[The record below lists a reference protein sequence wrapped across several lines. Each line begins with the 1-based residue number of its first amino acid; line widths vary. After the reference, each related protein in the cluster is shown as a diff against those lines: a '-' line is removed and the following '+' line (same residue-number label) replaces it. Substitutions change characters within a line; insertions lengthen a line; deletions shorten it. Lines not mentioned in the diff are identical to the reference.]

1 MKQTSRQARKRIW
14 QAATSPTEV
23 ERTQSEHKRALAMLT
38 APTVRKTSTEF
49 RITRS
54 ETTIMMRSHYCGQL
68 NESLEGQEI
77 TLCGWVHRRRDH
89 GGVIFLDIRD
99 RDGLAQVVFDPDRA
113 ETFAAA
119 DRVRSEYVVK
129 VTGKVRLRPAGA
141 GNANMASGM
150 IEVLGYELEVLN
162 EAETPPFP
170 LNEFSD
176 VGEETRL
183 RYRFIDLRRPEMLE
197 KLRLRSRMTTSIR
210 RYLDENGFL
219 DVETPILTRATPEGA
234 RDYLVPSRTHAGS
247 FFALPQSPQLF
258 KQLLMVAGFDRYYQ
272 IAKCFRDEDL
282 RADRQPE
289 FTQIDIE
296 TSFLD
301 EKDIMGL
308 TEGMIRNLFKEVLD
322 LEFGE
327 FPHMTFEEA
336 MRRYG
341 SDKPDLRNPLELV
354 DVADQLKDVDFK
366 VFSGP
371 ANDPKCRIAALR
383 VPGAGSMPRKQID
396 DYTKFVSIYGA
407 KGLAYIKVNE
417 RAKGVEG
424 LQSPIVKNIPEA
436 NLNVI
441 LDRVGAVD
449 GDIVFFGAD
458 KAKIVSEALGALRIK
473 VGNDLNLL
481 TCEWAPMWVVD
492 FPMFEENDDG
502 SFSALHHPFTAP
514 KCSPEELE
522 ANPATALSRAYDMVL
537 NGTELGGGSI
547 RIHRKEMQQAVFR
560 LLGIEESE
568 QEEKFGFLLDALK
581 YGAPPHGGLAFGLD
595 RLVMLMT
602 GAQSI
607 REVIAFPKTQ
617 SAACVMTQAP
627 GLVDAKAL
635 RELHIRLREQ
645 PKAE

>member
-1 MKQTSRQARKRIW
+1 
-14 QAATSPTEV
+14 
-23 ERTQSEHKRALAMLT
+23 
-38 APTVRKTSTEF
+38 
-49 RITRS
+49 
-54 ETTIMMRSHYCGQL
+54 MMRTHYCGQL
-68 NESLEGQEI
+68 NETLADQEI

-99 RDGLAQVVFDPDRA
+99 REGLAQVVFDPDRE
-113 ETFAAA
+113 ETFALA
-119 DRVRSEYVVK
+119 DSVRSEYVVRIR
-129 VTGKVRLRPAGA
+129 GKVRARPAGA
-141 GNANMASGM
+141 VNPNMASGA

-162 EAETPPFP
+162 QAETPPFP
-170 LNEFSD
+170 LNEYSD

-183 RYRFIDLRRPEMLE
+183 RYRFIDLRRPEMAAKL
-197 KLRLRSRMTTSIR
+197 KLRSQITSSIR

-234 RDYLVPSRTHAGS
+234 RDYLVPSRTHPGH

-258 KQLLMVAGFDRYYQ
+258 KQLLMVSGFDRYYQ

-301 EKDIMGL
+301 EADIMGL
-308 TEGMIRNLFKEVLD
+308 TEGMIRQLFKQVLD
-322 LEFGE
+322 VDLGD

-354 DVADQLKDVDFK
+354 DVADQLAGVEFK

-371 ANDPKCRIAALR
+371 ANDPKGRVAALR
-383 VPGAGSMPRKQID
+383 VPGGASMPRKQID
-396 DYTKFVSIYGA
+396 DYTKFVGIYGA

-417 RAKGVEG
+417 RAKGLEG
-424 LQSPIVKNIPEA
+424 LQSPIVKFIPEE
-436 NLNVI
+436 NLEVI

-449 GDIVFFGAD
+449 GDLVFFGAD

-473 VGNDLNLL
+473 LGTDLELL
-481 TCEWAPMWVVD
+481 TSEWAPLWVVD

-502 SFSALHHPFTAP
+502 SLSALHHPFTAP
-514 KCSPEELE
+514 KCSPEELQAE
-522 ANPATALSRAYDMVL
+522 PATALSRAYDMVL

-547 RIHRKEMQQAVFR
+547 RIHSKEMQQAVFNI
-560 LLGIEESE
+560 LGISAEE
-568 QEEKFGFLLDALK
+568 QQEKFGFLLDALK
-581 YGAPPHGGLAFGLD
+581 FGAPPHGGLAFGLD
-595 RLVMLMT
+595 RLVMLVT

-627 GLVDAKAL
+627 GLVDQKAL
-635 RELHIRLREQ
+635 RELNIRLREQ
-645 PKAE
+645 AKVE

>member
-1 MKQTSRQARKRIW
+1 MRQPANERRIDCGPTNSRLREA
-14 QAATSPTEV
+14 
-23 ERTQSEHKRALAMLT
+23 
-38 APTVRKTSTEF
+38 
-49 RITRS
+49 IT
-54 ETTIMMRSHYCGQL
+54 TMMRSHYCGQL
-68 NESLEGQEI
+68 NESLDGQEI

-99 RDGLAQVVFDPDRA
+99 REGLAQVVFDPDRA

-119 DRVRSEYVVK
+119 DKVRSEYVVK
-129 VTGKVRLRPAGA
+129 ITGKVRLRPAGA
-141 GNANMASGM
+141 GNANMASGA

-170 LNEFSD
+170 LNEYTD

-183 RYRFIDLRRPEMLE
+183 RYRFIDLRRPEMAAKL
-197 KLRLRSRMTTSIR
+197 KLRSSITSSIR
-210 RYLDENGFL
+210 RYLDDNGFL

-301 EKDIMGL
+301 EADIMAI
-308 TEGMIRNLFKEVLD
+308 TEKMIRQLFKEVLD
-322 LEFGE
+322 VEFGE
-327 FPHMTFEEA
+327 LPHMTLAEA

-366 VFSGP
+366 VFAGP
-371 ANDPKCRIAALR
+371 ANDAKCRVTALR
-383 VPGAGSMPRKQID
+383 VPGGASMPRKQID
-396 DYTKFVSIYGA
+396 DYTKFVGIYGA

-417 RAKGVEG
+417 RAAGVEG
-424 LQSPIVKNIPEA
+424 LQSPIVKNIPLD
-436 NLNVI
+436 NINVI

-473 VGNDLNLL
+473 LGHDLNLL
-481 TCEWAPMWVVD
+481 TCEWAPLWVVD

-502 SFSALHHPFTAP
+502 SLTAMHHPFTAP
-514 KCSPEELE
+514 KCTPAELE
-522 ANPATALSRAYDMVL
+522 ANPAAALSRAYDMVL

-547 RIHRKEMQQAVFR
+547 RIHDKSMQQTVFR
-560 LLGIEESE
+560 VLGISE
-568 QEEKFGFLLDALK
+568 DEQQEKFGFLLDALK
-581 YGAPPHGGLAFGLD
+581 FGAPPHGGLAFGLD

-627 GLVDAKAL
+627 GEVDNKSL